1 MKRLLIAGALAFAA
15 TGSVLAADLP
25 QAAPPPQAPAVYVP
39 TVAPVYN
46 WGGIYFGAN
55 GGYGFGNSEWSD
67 PNNLAAPNTGSFSTT
82 GFLVGPT
89 VGVNFQTD
97 AFVFGIE
104 GDFDASWLDGKSSNV
119 YCGALG
125 FGAAA
130 QCETSNSWLG
140 TVRARVGYAA
150 DRVLFYG
157 TAGGAFGNIEA
168 GANGGLQSSTK
179 AGWTAG
185 AGVEV
190 AFADNWTAR
199 VEYLY
204 VDLENATCSAANPC
218 GNDPGGVAG
227 VPANQTV
234 KFNANLIRLG
244 VDYKFR

>member
-1 MKRLLIAGALAFAA
+1 MPRGWTAKAQADFAVPVSQ
-15 TGSVLAADLP
+15 GVV
-25 QAAPPPQAPAVYVP
+25 AAP
-39 TVAPVYN
+39 
-46 WGGIYFGAN
+46 
-55 GGYGFGNSEWSD
+55 GFG
-67 PNNLAAPNTGSFSTT
+67 
-82 GFLVGPT
+82 V
-89 VGVNFQTD
+89 
-97 AFVFGIE
+97 
-104 GDFDASWLDGKSSNV
+104 
-119 YCGALG
+119 
-125 FGAAA
+125 AA
-130 QCETSNSWLG
+130 QCETKNTWLS

-157 TAGGAFGNIEA
+157 TAGGAFGSIEA
-168 GANGGLQSSTK
+168 GANGGLISSTK

-204 VDLENATCSAANPC
+204 VDLENATCNTANPC
-218 GNDPGGVAG
+218 GLDAPG

>member
-1 MKRLLIAGALAFAA
+1 MPRGWMAKVQAHIAASLA
-15 TGSVLAADLP
+15 SVP
-25 QAAPPPQAPAVYVP
+25 
-39 TVAPVYN
+39 
-46 WGGIYFGAN
+46 G
-55 GGYGFGNSEWSD
+55 
-67 PNNLAAPNTGSFSTT
+67 
-82 GFLVGPT
+82 
-89 VGVNFQTD
+89 
-97 AFVFGIE
+97 
-104 GDFDASWLDGKSSNV
+104 
-119 YCGALG
+119 
-125 FGAAA
+125 A
-130 QCETSNSWLG
+130 QCETKNTWLG

-168 GANGGLQSSTK
+168 GANGGFASSTK

-199 VEYLY
+199 VEYLF

-218 GNDPGGVAG
+218 GMDLVTTF

-234 KFNANLIRLG
+234 KFDANLIRLG

>member
-1 MKRLLIAGALAFAA
+1 MKRLLMAGALVFAA
-15 TGSVLAADLP
+15 AAGHALAADLP
-25 QAAPPPQAPAVYVP
+25 QPAPPPQAPVAYVP
-39 TVAPVYN
+39 AVAPVYN

-67 PNNLAAPNTGSFSTT
+67 PNNTSGLGSTGNFGVT

-104 GDFDASWLDGKSSNV
+104 GDFDGSWLDGKSSSPF
-119 YCGALG
+119 CGVSLG
-125 FGAAA
+125 FPAGS
-130 QCETSNSWLG
+130 QCETKNTWLS

-168 GANGGLQSSTK
+168 GANGGFVSSTK

-199 VEYLY
+199 VEYLF
-204 VDLENATCSAANPC
+204 VDLQNTTCSTANPC
-218 GNDPGGVAG
+218 GNDVLG
-227 VPANQTV
+227 PANQTV
-234 KFNANLIRLG
+234 KFDANLIRLG